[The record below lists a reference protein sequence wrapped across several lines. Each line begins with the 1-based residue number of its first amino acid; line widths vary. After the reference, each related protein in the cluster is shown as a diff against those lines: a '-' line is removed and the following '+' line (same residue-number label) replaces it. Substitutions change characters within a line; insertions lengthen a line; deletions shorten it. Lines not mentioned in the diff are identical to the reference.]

1 METMQYM
8 LLTKNTRILFSSTD
22 QYGSA
27 RGVPTGCPAHQSIRS
42 SRVTR
47 QIRGQLHK
55 SRAES
60 GPRSPCALAARR
72 RRRAWRAAIA
82 SGDGGLS
89 STGWRRSLTRSRPR
103 RRDSRRAPRPVAVTM
118 RRHAGSPPM
127 AGGEQRMEQPMVEQE
142 APRRQNDAKIGG
154 DGVEDNADSVSTAI
168 SCRRSSASAK
178 AALCLRDLASRR
190 RCWQRMKAG
199 FRSPLREKSKRW
211 CQFRNAFKFHSLAT
225 VLIAS

>member
-60 GPRSPCALAARR
+60 GPRSPCALAACRHGS
-72 RRRAWRAAIA
+72 AWRPAIA
-82 SGDGGLS
+82 SGDGGRS
-89 STGWRRSLTRSRPR
+89 STGWTRRRSLTRSRPP
-103 RRDSRRAPRPVAVTM
+103 RRDSRRAPRPVAVTLPERM
-118 RRHAGSPPM
+118 RLHAGSPPK

-142 APRRQNDAKIGG
+142 AAK
-154 DGVEDNADSVSTAI
+154 
-168 SCRRSSASAK
+168 SAVM
-178 AALCLRDLASRR
+178 ASKT
-190 RCWQRMKAG
+190 M
-199 FRSPLREKSKRW
+199 
-211 CQFRNAFKFHSLAT
+211 
-225 VLIAS
+225 